1 MKRNVFLI
9 GLVCLLVVGLV
20 YAQDATLSVCRYPD
34 GMYQFGFDGIVD
46 GWGFRHYLTYDLVK
60 LTATGDGVEFFTW
73 RYGNTQSIFGYPD
86 APPCPD
92 TSDEWQPGAPSI
104 LIPAPSANWFYIE
117 IMDAY
122 GHWSLVTDS
131 AHPDGIVLF
140 PRDGFVELIGSVGQ
154 DVDPDHYRLIEA
166 AS

>member
-1 MKRNVFLI
+1 MRKII
-9 GLVCLLVVGLV
+9 GLLMLILAFPMIANAQEPELTVCQLGEE
-20 YAQDATLSVCRYPD
+20 Y
-34 GMYQFGFDGIVD
+34 YQFGIIGYAD
-46 GWGFRHYLTYDLVK
+46 GWGFRNYLTYDLDK
-60 LTATGDGVEFFTW
+60 MTATGDGVEFFVW
-73 RYGNTQSIFGYPD
+73 RNGNTQSVFGYSD

-92 TSDEWQPGAPSI
+92 TSDEWQPGAPAI

-122 GHWSLVTDS
+122 GHWSLVTDD

-154 DVDPDHYRLIEA
+154 DVAPDHYRLIEVTP
-166 AS
+166 